1 MGYFRS
7 IGNDKSI
14 MKVSDLERLMENKQT
29 ELIELNKVKN
39 EVERKADFRSHALL
53 LLGSSVLIG

>member
-7 IGNDKSI
+7 IGSDKSI

-29 ELIELNKVKN
+29 ELIELNKVKH
-39 EVERKADFRSHALL
+39 EVEAKADFRT
-53 LLGSSVLIG
+53 